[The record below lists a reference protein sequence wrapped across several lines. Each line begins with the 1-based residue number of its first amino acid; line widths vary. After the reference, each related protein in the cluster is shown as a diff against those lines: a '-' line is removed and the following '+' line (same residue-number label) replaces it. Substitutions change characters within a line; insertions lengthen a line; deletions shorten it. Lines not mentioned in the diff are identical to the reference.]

1 VPIEDIYSSAAN
13 FVGNLYVGN
22 PELVSPDHFKDPTH
36 VVVSLCHM
44 MVIDMEPA
52 GLSDLGFRV

>member
-44 MVIDMEPA
+44 MVIDMELA